1 MGGQEL
7 YIILLLLAVTDSDS
21 VAMDTQYLPL
31 LGYNN
36 LKSKVV
42 DGHCP
47 PKITCI
53 LKKRE
58 MCTPGSY
65 DCGPCRSSYMEAAS
79 GKCIL
84 KGNRSKFTGPDA
96 IIDFLQNMLNSM
108 NEAGFAA
115 PSTTDNPA
123 APIFTSSSLQP
134 VFLNNSTAT
143 GTRKPTSTTSPASG
157 QNSRVSRRKKS
168 MNQNFSLTLIVICSL
183 TGVSGI
189 VVVALCWYRLQKE
202 VQLAQK
208 TAYATCADRRQH
220 ICNRYQNKKQQLQA
234 QESRSSLQP
243 YRQLSTDSEPDTDD
257 FTIYEC
263 PGLAPT
269 GEMEVHNPLF
279 DPVRSTQ

>member
-7 YIILLLLAVTDSDS
+7 YIILLLLAVT
-21 VAMDTQYLPL
+21 
-31 LGYNN
+31 
-36 LKSKVV
+36 VV

-84 KGNRSKFTGPDA
+84 K
-96 IIDFLQNMLNSM
+96 
-108 NEAGFAA
+108 AGFAA

-220 ICNRYQNKKQQLQA
+220 ICNRSAGHISHYIQQYQNKKQQLQA
-234 QESRSSLQP
+234 QESSRSSLQP

>member
-7 YIILLLLAVTDSDS
+7 YIILLLLAVT
-21 VAMDTQYLPL
+21 
-31 LGYNN
+31 
-36 LKSKVV
+36 VV

-234 QESRSSLQP
+234 QESSRSSLQP